1 MEDENFKQYY
11 PYVVA
16 RLNGMADAVVAG
28 NVAEL
33 DKQYDSANTKYWQFL
48 KSYGKTLE
56 SEFINYRDVQKP
68 GEEYRE
74 GMTFLQLA
82 VLSSNPKMVEHF
94 FTLKLVSANKADATK
109 IYIDYKKPPT
119 VSENPTAHIFDGK
132 TARGMAQKLYDESIK
147 ANVPNKNY
155 ETIYLFL
162 ESQGAKKR
170 NTAGKIARAVGTGA
184 LNAVKGVVGVP
195 VALLKAGIGFGGK
208 RRTRKRRVAK
218 MRKARKTRSR
228 R

>member
-1 MEDENFKQYY
+1 MEDDNFKQYY

-33 DKQYDSANTKYWQFL
+33 DKQYDSTNTKYWQFL

-74 GMTFLQLA
+74 GMSFLQSA
-82 VLSSNPKMVEHF
+82 VLSGNPKMVEHF

-109 IYIDYKKPPT
+109 IHIDYKKPPT
-119 VSENPTAHIFDGK
+119 VSEIPTAHIFDSK

-170 NTAGKIARAVGTGA
+170 NTIGKTARAVGTGA
-184 LNAVKGVVGVP
+184 LNVAKGVVGVP
-195 VALLKAGIGFGGK
+195 VALLKAGLGFGGK
-208 RRTRKRRVAK
+208 RRTRRRRGTK
-218 MRKARKTRSR
+218 KTRKVRGR